1 MAKSCKKIPVSNL
14 RSRCLVGFLC
24 PIILFGTLFTWF
36 TLLAEQSPD
45 IAKYTLQREKTSDL
59 AEQPPDIAK
68 YTLQR
73 EKTSEFVSSTL
84 QSGKRPEIEINDQ
97 NGAYQ
102 IKVVAI
108 IAAPASYVRDVLTD
122 YRLIYRLNPSII
134 ESDVLNQDDDGAI
147 NVRTKVVGCAAYF
160 CKELDR
166 VEKVRLLPSGD
177 LQAEIIPELS
187 QFKSGKT
194 LWQIKP
200 VGDYSEVT
208 YLSDMEPDIYIP
220 PVVGKFLIKKSIRE
234 EMQISFTN
242 LEKISIVLAAREGQE
257 NHQPANDQTVTKDA
271 SSDSCLACA
280 DNAQGR
286 GE

>member
-1 MAKSCKKIPVSNL
+1 MIRFYKEIHLSNV
-14 RSRCLVGFLC
+14 RSRSLRGFLC
-24 PIILFGTLFTWF
+24 PIILFGTLFTGF
-36 TLLAEQSPD
+36 SLLAEQSPD
-45 IAKYTLQREKTSDL
+45 IANFTVLREKTSDL
-59 AEQPPDIAK
+59 AEQPPDITT

-73 EKTSEFVSSTL
+73 EKTPEFVSSTL
-84 QSGKRPEIEINDQ
+84 QSGKRPEIEINEHS
-97 NGAYQ
+97 GAYH
-102 IKVVAI
+102 IKVVAL

-134 ESDVLNQDDDGAI
+134 ESDVLKQDDDGAI

-160 CKELDR
+160 CEELDR

-194 LWQIKP
+194 LWRIKP
-200 VGDYSEVT
+200 VGDYCEVT
-208 YLSDMEPDIYIP
+208 YVSDMEPDIYIP

-242 LEKISIVLAAREGQE
+242 LEKISSVLAVRDGQE
-257 NHQPANDQTVTKDA
+257 IYQPANNQTVTNNA
-271 SSDSCLACA
+271 SSDACLACA
-280 DNAQGR
+280 DI
-286 GE
+286 E

>member
-1 MAKSCKKIPVSNL
+1 MVKCYKEIPVTKV
-14 RSRCLVGFLC
+14 RSRSLARFLY
-24 PIILFGTLFTWF
+24 PIILFGTFFTGF
-36 TLLAEQSPD
+36 TLLADQSPD
-45 IAKYTLQREKTSDL
+45 IANYTVQREKTSGL
-59 AEQPPDIAK
+59 TEQPPDIAT
-68 YTLQR
+68 YTLQH

-84 QSGKRPEIEINDQ
+84 QSGQRPEIEINEHS
-97 NGAYQ
+97 GAYH
-102 IKVVAI
+102 IKVVAL

-134 ESDVLNQDDDGAI
+134 ESDVLKQDDDGAI

-160 CKELDR
+160 CEELDR

-200 VGDYSEVT
+200 VGDYCEVT
-208 YLSDMEPDIYIP
+208 YLSDMVPDIYIP

-242 LEKISIVLAAREGQE
+242 LEKISSVLAVRDGQK
-257 NHQPANDQTVTKDA
+257 NYQPANNQAVSNNA

-280 DNAQGR
+280 DI
-286 GE
+286 E